1 MAEQPDLFAPPAQL
15 LEPRVREAVLRL
27 LFSFAH
33 PSAWELVEQILRQVG
48 LKGFHESHYGQ
59 PGAALMTRLWMLF
72 KVPFHYVSDL
82 LPGHGNWD
90 TSKMIPE
97 ITFSAEVFEY
107 VPYSVRVSGT

>member
-1 MAEQPDLFAPPAQL
+1 
-15 LEPRVREAVLRL
+15 
-27 LFSFAH
+27 
-33 PSAWELVEQILRQVG
+33 
-48 LKGFHESHYGQ
+48 
-59 PGAALMTRLWMLF
+59 MTRLWMLF

-107 VPYSVRVSGT
+107 VPYSVRVSGTYPFERLGAGSAASRRDG

>member
-1 MAEQPDLFAPPAQL
+1 
-15 LEPRVREAVLRL
+15 
-27 LFSFAH
+27 
-33 PSAWELVEQILRQVG
+33 
-48 LKGFHESHYGQ
+48 
-59 PGAALMTRLWMLF
+59 MTRLWMLF